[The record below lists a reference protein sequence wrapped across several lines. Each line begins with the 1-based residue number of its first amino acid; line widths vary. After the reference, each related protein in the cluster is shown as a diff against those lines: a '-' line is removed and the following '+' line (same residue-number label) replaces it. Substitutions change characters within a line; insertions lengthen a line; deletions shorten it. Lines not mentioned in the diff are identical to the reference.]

1 MASAASS
8 DQVQGG
14 LRLPPL
20 SALPR
25 DVTVESLPGLGT
37 TWVDRGAAYWLRRAG
52 LALMWAVVVT
62 LVTAIVIGFLGGIRS
77 SSRTG
82 FYAALAV
89 EVAWSLA
96 IIGWFIV
103 GTVRRWNDAAPPRRL
118 TGRSRRAGRAGRP
131 GQAGRDGAA
140 LGVLARSGFLIGQV
154 FLVVGSLFFLGL
166 YVALFLTY
174 LLPEIPAERQA
185 RLRLSQA
192 LRARGYTPPE
202 G

>member
-8 DQVQGG
+8 DHLESG

-25 DVTVESLPGLGT
+25 DVTVEPLPGLGT
-37 TWVDRGAAYWLRRAG
+37 TWVDRGAAYWRRRVG
-52 LALMWAVVVT
+52 LALMWAVIVT
-62 LVTAIVIGFLGGIRS
+62 LVTAIVIGFLGAIRGS
-77 SSRTG
+77 SQTG
-82 FYAALAV
+82 FYAAAAV

-96 IIGWFIV
+96 IIGWFTV
-103 GTVRRWNDAAPPRRL
+103 GTVRRWNDPAPPRRL
-118 TGRSRRAGRAGRP
+118 TGRSRRAGQG
-131 GQAGRDGAA
+131 GAA
-140 LGVLARSGFLIGQV
+140 LGVIARSGFLIGQA
-154 FLVVGSLFFLGL
+154 FLVIGSLFFLGL
-166 YVALFLTY
+166 YVALFVAY

-192 LRARGYTPPE
+192 LRARGYTAPE